1 MAISFSIYNFFD
13 LGPLFQEHNYGVKQG
28 LGIHVP
34 ITEVIFEKC
43 QISNLRTYTRT
54 KKNNTK
60 YIQNLTLSW
69 FIYAYSQI
77 GIENLLLQKEEKP
90 QWSDHMKTT
99 DWMRIRKIVFELNF
113 KGTRPMESTE

>member
-60 YIQNLTLSW
+60 YIR
-69 FIYAYSQI
+69 
-77 GIENLLLQKEEKP
+77 KP
-90 QWSDHMKTT
+90 HIVMVYL
-99 DWMRIRKIVFELNF
+99 RIFTNWN
-113 KGTRPMESTE
+113 

>member
-1 MAISFSIYNFFD
+1 
-13 LGPLFQEHNYGVKQG
+13 
-28 LGIHVP
+28 
-34 ITEVIFEKC
+34 
-43 QISNLRTYTRT
+43 
-54 KKNNTK
+54 
-60 YIQNLTLSW
+60 LSW